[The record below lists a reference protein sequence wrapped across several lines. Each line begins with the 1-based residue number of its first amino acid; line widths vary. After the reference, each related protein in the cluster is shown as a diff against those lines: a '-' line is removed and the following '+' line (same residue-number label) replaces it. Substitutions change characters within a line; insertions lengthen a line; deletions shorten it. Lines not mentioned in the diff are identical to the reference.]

1 MKLKDELM
9 QARVDMF
16 ESTQTIQKLERE
28 LHDAAAATDQL
39 KLDIDLVKKEKD
51 SIETRVADLQVENEK
66 LQGNLIRQKEMT
78 ERVEVRFNVQS
89 KELNTLQTRLVQA
102 TDPRIKQVNIE
113 PLQKT
118 IKELEGEVQIL
129 SLREHDF
136 RDALRRKEQEL

>member
-118 IKELEGEVQIL
+118 IKELEGEV
-129 SLREHDF
+129 
-136 RDALRRKEQEL
+136 